1 MADKK
6 KPARTDQERLAD
18 EVVRAGG
25 ERALKGIED
34 RDLWGKQA
42 VVLSFLRE
50 HADLQKAAL
59 QAGEFPT
66 TAIGWLD
73 GNVLDFADRVSVAN
87 REVGYRLHG
96 TVLERIISGE
106 IKSPGVIKMVLE
118 SLLPELYGKD
128 ADPKD
133 NEGKNAMTLL
143 REMHKEWLDNKARD
157 EGILFDTQR
166 AQELSGAPVTLA
178 LPDRVQRDSNGI
190 AGSD

>member
-1 MADKK
+1 M
-6 KPARTDQERLAD
+6 
-18 EVVRAGG
+18 
-25 ERALKGIED
+25 
-34 RDLWGKQA
+34 A
-42 VVLSFLRE
+42 VVLSFHLRE
-50 HADLQKAAL
+50 HALTGPPEGRATGRRVPYHGHRLARRRYRP
-59 QAGEFPT
+59 ESPT

-73 GNVLDFADRVSVAN
+73 GNFADRVSIAN

-166 AQELSGAPVTLA
+166 AQELSGAPVTLT